1 MCSVREADYL
11 VRKIN
16 ALDEPIVARAAKVRQ
31 AMITVAAEAIESLHW
46 ADFENL
52 VDLIFARTG
61 WQRLSRVGGL
71 QKDLD
76 LELEQPTTQERAF
89 VQIKSQAR
97 QAELNRYLA
106 RFRRGSWDRMF
117 FVCHSP
123 RGPLRATKRGVH
135 VWTGSALAA
144 AAVRAGLFDW
154 IIWKAN

>member
-1 MCSVREADYL
+1 
-11 VRKIN
+11 
-16 ALDEPIVARAAKVRQ
+16 
-31 AMITVAAEAIESLHW
+31 MITVAAEAIESLHW

-71 QKDLD
+71 QRDLD

-97 QAELNRYLA
+97 QADLNSYLV

-123 RGPLRATKRGVH
+123 RGSLRAGKRNVH
-135 VWTGSALAA
+135 VWTGSDLAA
-144 AAVRAGLFDW
+144 AAVRAGLYDW
-154 IIWKAN
+154 VIRKAA